1 MSRPTARCSASSASC
16 LRESR
21 SRASACRGADRSDGA
36 SLTSIRRDAVS
47 RLLGDNPAIAEL
59 ERELAQRRDHGLA
72 RTRRIVDSAQ
82 GARLSIDGRALLA
95 FASNDY
101 LGLANAPEV
110 ATAARDA
117 IAHWGVGA
125 GASHLI
131 VGHAQPHAALEDA
144 LAAYVAPCDGARAL
158 TFSSGYLAN
167 LAILTA
173 LASRNDVI
181 FADRLNHA
189 CLTDGALLSRAKLE
203 RYRHCDVAALT
214 RAMEAAVGR
223 RRFIVTDAVFS
234 MDGDIAPLPELLL
247 LAERFDAW
255 LVVDDAHGFGVLG
268 DGRGTLARFGLRS
281 ERIVYMGTLGK
292 AAGVAGAFVAAHP
305 AVIETL
311 LQTARS
317 YVYTTA
323 APPLLAVALGA
334 ALRSIRDDDFRRAHL
349 AELIAAFREGAAGL
363 PWTLSASST
372 PIQPLIVGDVP
383 TALAL
388 SDALLAR
395 GIFVPAI
402 RPPTVPAGT
411 ARLRVSL
418 SAAHTLAD
426 VDALTVALRE
436 IGRSFA

>member
-1 MSRPTARCSASSASC
+1 
-16 LRESR
+16 
-21 SRASACRGADRSDGA
+21 
-36 SLTSIRRDAVS
+36 
-47 RLLGDNPAIAEL
+47 
-59 ERELAQRRDHGLA
+59 
-72 RTRRIVDSAQ
+72 
-82 GARLSIDGRALLA
+82 
-95 FASNDY
+95 
-101 LGLANAPEV
+101 
-110 ATAARDA
+110 
-117 IAHWGVGA
+117 
-125 GASHLI
+125 
-131 VGHAQPHAALEDA
+131 
-144 LAAYVAPCDGARAL
+144 
-158 TFSSGYLAN
+158 
-167 LAILTA
+167 
-173 LASRNDVI
+173 
-181 FADRLNHA
+181 
-189 CLTDGALLSRAKLE
+189 
-203 RYRHCDVAALT
+203 
-214 RAMEAAVGR
+214 
-223 RRFIVTDAVFS
+223 VFS

-311 LQTARS
+311 LQTARP

-383 TALAL
+383 TALAV

>member
-1 MSRPTARCSASSASC
+1 VEGGT
-16 LRESR
+16 
-21 SRASACRGADRSDGA
+21 
-36 SLTSIRRDAVS
+36 
-47 RLLGDNPAIAEL
+47 PAIAAL
-59 ERELAQRRDHGLA
+59 ERELIRRRDSGLA
-72 RTRRIVDSAQ
+72 RTRRIVESAQ
-82 GARLSIDGRALLA
+82 GPRLSLGGRSVLA

-101 LGLANAPEV
+101 LGLANAPAV
-110 ATAARDA
+110 VDAARDA
-117 IAHWGVGA
+117 IARWGVGA

-131 VGHAQPHAALEDA
+131 VGHAAPHAALEDE
-144 LAAYVAPCDGARAL
+144 LAAFVAPCPGARAL

-173 LASRNDVI
+173 LASRDDVV

-189 CLTDGALLSRAKLE
+189 CLTDGARLSRATFT
-203 RYRHCDVAALT
+203 RYAHCDVDALE
-214 RAMEAAVGR
+214 RAMTAGGGR

-234 MDGDIAPLPELLL
+234 MDGDIAPLPDLLR
-247 LAERFDAW
+247 LAEAFDAW

-268 DGRGTLARFGLRS
+268 DGRGTLAHFGLRS

-305 AVIETL
+305 SVIETL

-323 APPLLAVALGA
+323 APPLLAAALSA
-334 ALRSIRDDDFRRAHL
+334 ALRAIRADGFRRARL
-349 AELIAAFREGAAGL
+349 TALIAAFRAGATGL
-363 PWTLSASST
+363 PWTLLPSST
-372 PIQPLIVGDVP
+372 PIQPLIVGDVA
-383 TALAL
+383 TALAV

-395 GIFVPAI
+395 DIFVPAI

-418 SAAHTLAD
+418 SAAHAPED
-426 VDALTVALRE
+426 VDALTAELHA
-436 IGRSFA
+436 IARSGA

>member
-1 MSRPTARCSASSASC
+1 VEGGT
-16 LRESR
+16 
-21 SRASACRGADRSDGA
+21 
-36 SLTSIRRDAVS
+36 
-47 RLLGDNPAIAEL
+47 PAIAAL
-59 ERELAQRRDHGLA
+59 ERELIRRRDSGLA
-72 RTRRIVDSAQ
+72 RTRRIVESAQ
-82 GARLSIDGRALLA
+82 GPRLSLGGRSVLA

-101 LGLANAPEV
+101 LGLANAPAV
-110 ATAARDA
+110 VDAARDA
-117 IAHWGVGA
+117 IARWGVGA

-131 VGHAQPHAALEDA
+131 VGHAAPHAALEDE
-144 LAAYVAPCDGARAL
+144 LAAFVAPCPGARAL

-173 LASRNDVI
+173 LASRDDVV

-189 CLTDGALLSRAKLE
+189 CLTDGARLSRATFT
-203 RYRHCDVAALT
+203 RYAHCDVDALE
-214 RAMEAAVGR
+214 RAMTAGGGR

-234 MDGDIAPLPELLL
+234 MDGDIAPLPDLLR
-247 LAERFDAW
+247 LAEAFDAW

-268 DGRGTLARFGLRS
+268 DGRGTLAHFGLRS

-305 AVIETL
+305 SVIETL

-323 APPLLAVALGA
+323 APPLLAAALSA
-334 ALRSIRDDDFRRAHL
+334 ALRAIRADGFRRARL
-349 AELIAAFREGAAGL
+349 TALIAAFRAGAADL
-363 PWTLSASST
+363 PWTLLPSST
-372 PIQPLIVGDVP
+372 PIQPLIVGDVA
-383 TALAL
+383 TALAV

-395 GIFVPAI
+395 DIFVPAI

-418 SAAHTLAD
+418 SAAHAPED
-426 VDALTVALRE
+426 VDALTAELHAIARD
-436 IGRSFA
+436 IA

>member
-167 LAILTA
+167 LAILSA

-311 LQTARS
+311 LQTARP

-334 ALRSIRDDDFRRAHL
+334 ALRSIRNDDFRRAHL

-383 TALAL
+383 TALAV

>member
-59 ERELAQRRDHGLA
+59 ERELAQRRGHGLA

-167 LAILTA
+167 LAILSA

-311 LQTARS
+311 LQTARP

>member
-311 LQTARS
+311 LQTARP

-334 ALRSIRDDDFRRAHL
+334 ALRSIRNDDFRRAHL

-383 TALAL
+383 TALAV

-402 RPPTVPAGT
+402 RPPTVPQAPRGCACRCRQRT
-411 ARLRVSL
+411 
-418 SAAHTLAD
+418 
-426 VDALTVALRE
+426 
-436 IGRSFA
+436 RSPMSTH